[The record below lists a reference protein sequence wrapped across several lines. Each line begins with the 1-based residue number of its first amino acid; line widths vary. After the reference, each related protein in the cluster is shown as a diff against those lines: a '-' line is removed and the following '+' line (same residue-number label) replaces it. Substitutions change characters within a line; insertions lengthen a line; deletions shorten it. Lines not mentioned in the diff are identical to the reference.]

1 MGLLLLYNFY
11 YTIQFVYG
19 KNVVATFFLLL
30 FVYDNKESNNKEKE
44 TV

>member
-11 YTIQFVYG
+11 YIESYMEKMLLQH
-19 KNVVATFFLLL
+19 FLLL
-30 FVYDNKESNNKEKE
+30 FVSDNKESNNKEKE